1 MAVKFIAPLSVFL
14 FFLSSCQAKPENC
27 SEAQCKVLTVG
38 KGTAFEFRFKASEK
52 GVRIVYLDLKFRN
65 DSYRPLE
72 SENEFLPNRW
82 VWASLISEPMLSL
95 SYDYD
100 ILSLGLLKYQT
111 RSMDVLLEDQPSGC
125 LANFNSSCPKRAV
138 GRALLSMTQLNSG
151 ELPDRN
157 VVCVAIITDVS
168 SSFFDGNVKF
178 QCCKRSKDENT
189 GSAYIQCELD
199 VQVSGWFIAF
209 NGTLNFLTVLM
220 MLYCPAFLLFLPD
233 SIINL
238 QEECKREERRE
249 NEQQSEDSHHE
260 QQSEDSHHEQQS
272 EDSHHEQQSEDSHH
286 RQSNQQRCRCGS
298 TAETSA
304 NVNAE
309 NNSNPLSVTLLT
321 PTHSQQANSQ
331 IGEDKSNKH
340 VQSLLYLDEPNPIT
354 FSYFLRTYTKECTEL
369 FSFHFKLA
377 FLLYGVI
384 SIFTYLKLVLNYIVK
399 SNFMEEVHKKP
410 KASLVGP
417 LFSYVFDFQS
427 SSDTLIALPPLI
439 FILFSSPTD
448 FLITVTEDIKRKVIC
463 FVCRENTGSA
473 KDDMLRHLGKLAVN
487 SYKLASCLIT
497 LHQKALSG
505 SIKLFTHWA
514 LKKMGP
520 PWKRAKTP
528 FIALWVLFWDVVL
541 IIVVG
546 VIFGGICLFLLLLGL
561 VLLICWYS
569 PWHSLIHVGGRK
581 KKQML
586 KESRIRNKNQTLK
599 FIFVWLFLH
608 FSVVLDAATITS
620 CCVVGGLSCRHITN
634 MCGLVTLGLVL
645 NASVVGPFVALSIV
659 ALTNI
664 YLCYYNLQMRYQ
676 DVKKM
681 ISEKWQTVDGKS
693 EHGAIPEDLFWR
705 ICSETSNSNNT
716 VLPVRGEVN
725 RMLSNMAIILIFHF
739 LVFCSV
745 FLVIDASSI
754 LAVPSTIAVLLS
766 GVIPGF
772 FFKGLTNEKR
782 FTGETRMKMIR
793 EIEEAVIEYKENTAV
808 ELYNLLQNDA
818 EFIE

>member
-1 MAVKFIAPLSVFL
+1 
-14 FFLSSCQAKPENC
+14 
-27 SEAQCKVLTVG
+27 
-38 KGTAFEFRFKASEK
+38 
-52 GVRIVYLDLKFRN
+52 
-65 DSYRPLE
+65 
-72 SENEFLPNRW
+72 
-82 VWASLISEPMLSL
+82 
-95 SYDYD
+95 
-100 ILSLGLLKYQT
+100 
-111 RSMDVLLEDQPSGC
+111 
-125 LANFNSSCPKRAV
+125 
-138 GRALLSMTQLNSG
+138 
-151 ELPDRN
+151 
-157 VVCVAIITDVS
+157 
-168 SSFFDGNVKF
+168 
-178 QCCKRSKDENT
+178 
-189 GSAYIQCELD
+189 
-199 VQVSGWFIAF
+199 
-209 NGTLNFLTVLM
+209 
-220 MLYCPAFLLFLPD
+220 
-233 SIINL
+233 
-238 QEECKREERRE
+238 
-249 NEQQSEDSHHE
+249 
-260 QQSEDSHHEQQS
+260 
-272 EDSHHEQQSEDSHH
+272 
-286 RQSNQQRCRCGS
+286 
-298 TAETSA
+298 
-304 NVNAE
+304 
-309 NNSNPLSVTLLT
+309 
-321 PTHSQQANSQ
+321 
-331 IGEDKSNKH
+331 
-340 VQSLLYLDEPNPIT
+340 
-354 FSYFLRTYTKECTEL
+354 
-369 FSFHFKLA
+369 
-377 FLLYGVI
+377 
-384 SIFTYLKLVLNYIVK
+384 
-399 SNFMEEVHKKP
+399 
-410 KASLVGP
+410 
-417 LFSYVFDFQS
+417 
-427 SSDTLIALPPLI
+427 
-439 FILFSSPTD
+439 
-448 FLITVTEDIKRKVIC
+448 
-463 FVCRENTGSA
+463 
-473 KDDMLRHLGKLAVN
+473 MLRHLGKLAVN

-569 PWHSLIHVGGRK
+569 PWFSLILVGARK

-608 FSVVLDAATITS
+608 FSIVLEAATITS
-620 CCVVGGLSCRHITN
+620 CCFVGGLSCRHITN
-634 MCGLVTLGLVL
+634 VCGLVTLGLVL

-725 RMLSNMAIILIFHF
+725 RMLSNMAIILIFLF

>member
-27 SEAQCKVLTVG
+27 SEAQCKVLPVG
-38 KGTAFEFRFKASEK
+38 KGTASEFRFKASEK
-52 GVRIVYLDLKFRN
+52 GVRIVYLDLKFSN

-100 ILSLGLLKYQT
+100 ILSMGLLKYQT

-125 LANFNSSCPKRAV
+125 LANLNSSCPKMAV

-157 VVCVAIITDVS
+157 VVCVAMIKDVLW
-168 SSFFDGNVKF
+168 SFFDGNVKF

-189 GSAYIQCELD
+189 GSAYIQCELN

-209 NGTLNFLTVLM
+209 NGTLNLLTVLM

-233 SIINL
+233 FIINL
-238 QEECKREERRE
+238 QEECKKEERRE
-249 NEQQSEDSHHE
+249 N
-260 QQSEDSHHEQQS
+260 
-272 EDSHHEQQSEDSHH
+272 EQQSEDSHH
-286 RQSNQQRCRCGS
+286 RQSNQQRSRCGS

-309 NNSNPLSVTLLT
+309 NNSNPLSVTLFTL
-321 PTHSQQANSQ
+321 THSQQANSQ

-354 FSYFLRTYTKECTEL
+354 FSYFLRTYTRERTEL

-384 SIFTYLKLVLNYIVK
+384 SIFAYLKLVLNYIVK

-417 LFSYVFDFQS
+417 LFSYVFNFQS
-427 SSDTLIALPPLI
+427 LSGTLVVLPPLI
-439 FILFSSPTD
+439 WILFSSPTD
-448 FLITVTEDIKRKVIC
+448 FLITVTEDIKRKFIC

-473 KDDMLRHLGKLAVN
+473 KDDMLRHFGKLAVN

-541 IIVVG
+541 ITVVG

-569 PWHSLIHVGGRK
+569 PWYSLMLVCARK

-608 FSVVLDAATITS
+608 FYLVLEAATITS
-620 CCVVGGLSCRHITN
+620 CCFVGGLSCRHITN

-645 NASVVGPFVALSIV
+645 NASIVGPFVALSIV

-725 RMLSNMAIILIFHF
+725 RMLSNMAIILIFLF

>member
-1 MAVKFIAPLSVFL
+1 MAVEFIGFFSVLL

-27 SEAQCKVLTVG
+27 SEAKCQVLPVG
-38 KGTAFEFRFKASEK
+38 EGTASELRVKASEK

-100 ILSLGLLKYQT
+100 ILSMGLLKYQT

-125 LANFNSSCPKRAV
+125 LANLNSSCPKRAV

-157 VVCVAIITDVS
+157 VVCVAMIKDVLW
-168 SSFFDGNVKF
+168 SFFDGNVKF

-189 GSAYIQCELD
+189 GSAYIQCELN

-209 NGTLNFLTVLM
+209 NGTLNLLTVLM

-238 QEECKREERRE
+238 QEECKKEERRE
-249 NEQQSEDSHHE
+249 N
-260 QQSEDSHHEQQS
+260 EQQS

-286 RQSNQQRCRCGS
+286 RQSNQQRSRYRS

-304 NVNAE
+304 NVNAK
-309 NNSNPLSVTLLT
+309 NNSSPLSVTLLT

-354 FSYFLRTYTKECTEL
+354 FSYFLRTYTKEWTEL

-377 FLLYGVI
+377 FVMYGVI
-384 SIFTYLKLVLNYIVK
+384 SIFAYLKLVLNYIVK
-399 SNFMEEVHKKP
+399 SNFIEEVHKKP
-410 KASLVGP
+410 NASLVGP
-417 LFSYVFDFQS
+417 LFLNVFDFQGLFGS
-427 SSDTLIALPPLI
+427 LIALPPLI
-439 FILFSSPTD
+439 LTLFSSPTD

-520 PWKRAKTP
+520 PGKRAKTP

-561 VLLICWYS
+561 VLLICLYS
-569 PWHSLIHVGGRK
+569 PWLSLMLVCVRK
-581 KKQML
+581 NKQMF

-599 FIFVWLFLH
+599 FIFVRLFLY
-608 FSVVLDAATITS
+608 FYFVLEAATITS
-620 CCVVGGLSCRHITN
+620 CCFLGGLSCRHITN

-645 NASVVGPFVALSIV
+645 NASIVGPFVALSVV

-705 ICSETSNSNNT
+705 ICSETSNLNNT

-725 RMLSNMAIILIFHF
+725 RMLSNMAIILIFLF

-766 GVIPGF
+766 GVIPRF

>member
-27 SEAQCKVLTVG
+27 SEAQCKVLLVR
-38 KGTAFEFRFKASEK
+38 KGTASEFRVKASEK

-82 VWASLISEPMLSL
+82 VWANLISEPMLSL

-100 ILSLGLLKYQT
+100 ILSMGLLKYQT

-125 LANFNSSCPKRAV
+125 LANLNSSCPKRAV

-157 VVCVAIITDVS
+157 VVCVAMIKDALW
-168 SSFFDGNVKF
+168 SFFDGNVKF

-189 GSAYIQCELD
+189 GSAYIQCELN

-209 NGTLNFLTVLM
+209 NGTLNLLTVLM

-238 QEECKREERRE
+238 QEECKKEERRE
-249 NEQQSEDSHHE
+249 N
-260 QQSEDSHHEQQS
+260 EQQS

-286 RQSNQQRCRCGS
+286 RQSNQQRSRYRS
-298 TAETSA
+298 TAETST
-304 NVNAE
+304 NVNAK
-309 NNSNPLSVTLLT
+309 NNSSPLSVTLLT

-354 FSYFLRTYTKECTEL
+354 FSYFLRTYTKEWTEL

-377 FLLYGVI
+377 FVMYGVI
-384 SIFTYLKLVLNYIVK
+384 SIFAYLKLVLNYIVK
-399 SNFMEEVHKKP
+399 SNFIEEVHKKP
-410 KASLVGP
+410 NASLVGP
-417 LFSYVFDFQS
+417 LFLNVFDFQGLLGL
-427 SSDTLIALPPLI
+427 LIALPPLI
-439 FILFSSPTD
+439 LTLFSSPTD

-520 PWKRAKTP
+520 PGKRAKTP

-561 VLLICWYS
+561 VLLICLYS
-569 PWHSLIHVGGRK
+569 PWHSLMLVCVRK
-581 KKQML
+581 KKQMF

-599 FIFVWLFLH
+599 FIFVRLFLY
-608 FSVVLDAATITS
+608 FYFVLDAATITS
-620 CCVVGGLSCRHITN
+620 CCFLGGLSCRHITN

-645 NASVVGPFVALSIV
+645 NASIVGPFVALSVV

-705 ICSETSNSNNT
+705 ICSETSNLNNT

-725 RMLSNMAIILIFHF
+725 RMLSNMAIILIFLF

-766 GVIPGF
+766 GVIPRF

>member
-27 SEAQCKVLTVG
+27 SEAQCKVLPVR
-38 KGTAFEFRFKASEK
+38 KGTASEFRVKASEK

-111 RSMDVLLEDQPSGC
+111 RSMEMLLEDQPSGC
-125 LANFNSSCPKRAV
+125 LANFNSSCQNKVV
-138 GRALLSMTQLNSG
+138 GRALLNMTQLNSG
-151 ELPDRN
+151 QPPDRN
-157 VVCVAIITDVS
+157 VVCVAIIEDYVKDFLW
-168 SSFFDGNVKF
+168 SFFDGNVKF
-178 QCCKRSKDENT
+178 QCCEISKEET
-189 GSAYIQCELD
+189 EESAYIQCELE
-199 VQVSGWFIAF
+199 VQVSGWFKAF
-209 NGTLNFLTVLM
+209 NGTLNLLTVLM

-233 SIINL
+233 SIFNL
-238 QEECKREERRE
+238 QEECKKEERRE
-249 NEQQSEDSHHE
+249 N
-260 QQSEDSHHEQQS
+260 
-272 EDSHHEQQSEDSHH
+272 EQQSEDSHH
-286 RQSNQQRCRCGS
+286 RQSNQQRSRCGS

-309 NNSNPLSVTLLT
+309 NNSNPLSVTLFTL
-321 PTHSQQANSQ
+321 THSQQANSQ

-354 FSYFLRTYTKECTEL
+354 FSYFLRTYTRERTEL

-384 SIFTYLKLVLNYIVK
+384 SIFAYLKLVLNYIVK

-417 LFSYVFDFQS
+417 LFSYVFNFQS
-427 SSDTLIALPPLI
+427 LSGTFFVLPPLI
-439 FILFSSPTD
+439 WILFSSPTD

-569 PWHSLIHVGGRK
+569 PWFSLILVGARK

-608 FSVVLDAATITS
+608 FSIVLEAATITS
-620 CCVVGGLSCRHITN
+620 CCFVGGLSCRHITN

-645 NASVVGPFVALSIV
+645 NASIVGPFVALSIV

-725 RMLSNMAIILIFHF
+725 HMLSNMAIILIFLF

>member
-27 SEAQCKVLTVG
+27 SEAQCKVLLVR
-38 KGTAFEFRFKASEK
+38 KGTASEFRVKASEK

-100 ILSLGLLKYQT
+100 ILSVGLLKYQT

-125 LANFNSSCPKRAV
+125 LANLNSSCQNKVV
-138 GRALLSMTQLNSG
+138 GRALLNMTQLNSG
-151 ELPDRN
+151 EPPDRN
-157 VVCVAIITDVS
+157 VVCVAIIEDYVKDFLW
-168 SSFFDGNVKF
+168 SFFDGNVKF
-178 QCCKRSKDENT
+178 RCCD
-189 GSAYIQCELD
+189 YIQYELE
-199 VQVSGWFIAF
+199 VRVSGWFKAF
-209 NGTLNFLTVLM
+209 NGTLNLLTVLM

-233 SIINL
+233 SIFNL
-238 QEECKREERRE
+238 QEECKKEERRE
-249 NEQQSEDSHHE
+249 N
-260 QQSEDSHHEQQS
+260 EQQS

-286 RQSNQQRCRCGS
+286 RQSNQQRSRYRS

-304 NVNAE
+304 NVNAK
-309 NNSNPLSVTLLT
+309 NNSSPLSVTLLT

-354 FSYFLRTYTKECTEL
+354 FSYFLRTYTKEWTEL

-377 FLLYGVI
+377 FVMYGVI
-384 SIFTYLKLVLNYIVK
+384 SIFAYLKLVLNYIVK
-399 SNFMEEVHKKP
+399 SNFIEEVHKKP
-410 KASLVGP
+410 NASLVGP
-417 LFSYVFDFQS
+417 LFLNVFDFQGLFGS
-427 SSDTLIALPPLI
+427 LIALPPLI
-439 FILFSSPTD
+439 LTLFSSPTD

-520 PWKRAKTP
+520 PGKRAKTP

-561 VLLICWYS
+561 VLLICLYS
-569 PWHSLIHVGGRK
+569 PWLSLMLVCVRK
-581 KKQML
+581 NKQMF

-599 FIFVWLFLH
+599 FIFVRLFLY
-608 FSVVLDAATITS
+608 FYFVLEAATITS
-620 CCVVGGLSCRHITN
+620 CCFLGGLSCRHITN

-645 NASVVGPFVALSIV
+645 NASIVGPFVALSVV

-705 ICSETSNSNNT
+705 ICSETSNLNNT

-725 RMLSNMAIILIFHF
+725 RMLSNMAIILIFLF

-766 GVIPGF
+766 GVIPRF

>member
-27 SEAQCKVLTVG
+27 SEAQCKVLLVR
-38 KGTAFEFRFKASEK
+38 KGTASEFRVKASEK

-100 ILSLGLLKYQT
+100 ILSMGLLKYQT

-125 LANFNSSCPKRAV
+125 LANLNSSCPKRAV

-157 VVCVAIITDVS
+157 VVCVAMIKDALW
-168 SSFFDGNVKF
+168 SFFDGNVKF

-189 GSAYIQCELD
+189 GSAYIQCELN

-209 NGTLNFLTVLM
+209 NGTLNLLTVLM

-238 QEECKREERRE
+238 QEECKKEERRE
-249 NEQQSEDSHHE
+249 N
-260 QQSEDSHHEQQS
+260 EQQS

-286 RQSNQQRCRCGS
+286 RQSNQQRSRYRS

-309 NNSNPLSVTLLT
+309 NNSSPLSVTLLT

-354 FSYFLRTYTKECTEL
+354 FSYFLRTYTKEWTEL

-377 FLLYGVI
+377 FVMYGVI
-384 SIFTYLKLVLNYIVK
+384 SIFAYLKLVLNYIVK
-399 SNFMEEVHKKP
+399 SNFIEEVHKKP
-410 KASLVGP
+410 NASLVGP
-417 LFSYVFDFQS
+417 LFLNVFDFQGLLGL
-427 SSDTLIALPPLI
+427 LIALPPLI
-439 FILFSSPTD
+439 LTLFSSPTD

-520 PWKRAKTP
+520 PGKRAKTP

-561 VLLICWYS
+561 VLLICLYS
-569 PWHSLIHVGGRK
+569 PWLSLMLVCVRK
-581 KKQML
+581 NKQMF

-599 FIFVWLFLH
+599 FIFVRLFLY
-608 FSVVLDAATITS
+608 FYFVLEAATITS
-620 CCVVGGLSCRHITN
+620 CCFLGGLSCRHITN

-645 NASVVGPFVALSIV
+645 NASIVGPFVALSIV

-705 ICSETSNSNNT
+705 ICSETSNLNNT

-725 RMLSNMAIILIFHF
+725 RMLSNMAIILIFLF

-766 GVIPGF
+766 GVIPRF

>member
-27 SEAQCKVLTVG
+27 SEAQCKVLLVR
-38 KGTAFEFRFKASEK
+38 KGTASEFRVKASEK

-100 ILSLGLLKYQT
+100 ILSMGLLKYQT

-125 LANFNSSCPKRAV
+125 LANLNSSCPKRAV

-157 VVCVAIITDVS
+157 VVCVAMIKDALW
-168 SSFFDGNVKF
+168 SFFDGNVKF

-189 GSAYIQCELD
+189 GSAYIQCELN

-209 NGTLNFLTVLM
+209 NGTLNLLTVLM

-238 QEECKREERRE
+238 QEECKKEERRE
-249 NEQQSEDSHHE
+249 N
-260 QQSEDSHHEQQS
+260 EQQS

-286 RQSNQQRCRCGS
+286 RQSNQQRSRYRS

-304 NVNAE
+304 NVNAK
-309 NNSNPLSVTLLT
+309 NNSSPLSVTLLT

-354 FSYFLRTYTKECTEL
+354 FSYFLRTYTKEWTEL

-377 FLLYGVI
+377 FVMYGVI
-384 SIFTYLKLVLNYIVK
+384 SIFAYLKLVLNYIVK
-399 SNFMEEVHKKP
+399 SNFIEEVHKKP
-410 KASLVGP
+410 NASLVGP
-417 LFSYVFDFQS
+417 LFLNVFDFQGLFGS
-427 SSDTLIALPPLI
+427 LIALPPLI
-439 FILFSSPTD
+439 LTLFSSPTD

-561 VLLICWYS
+561 VLLICLYS
-569 PWHSLIHVGGRK
+569 PWHSLMLVCVRK
-581 KKQML
+581 KKQMF

-599 FIFVWLFLH
+599 FIFVRLFLY
-608 FSVVLDAATITS
+608 FYFVLDAATITS
-620 CCVVGGLSCRHITN
+620 CCFLGGLSCRHITN

-645 NASVVGPFVALSIV
+645 NASIVGPFVALSIV

-705 ICSETSNSNNT
+705 ICSETSNLNNT

-725 RMLSNMAIILIFHF
+725 RMLSNMAIILIFLF

-766 GVIPGF
+766 GVIPRF

>member
-27 SEAQCKVLTVG
+27 SEAQCKVLLVR
-38 KGTAFEFRFKASEK
+38 KGTASEFRVKASEK

-100 ILSLGLLKYQT
+100 ILSMGLLKYQT

-125 LANFNSSCPKRAV
+125 LANLNSSCPKRAV

-157 VVCVAIITDVS
+157 VVCVAMIKDVLW
-168 SSFFDGNVKF
+168 SFFDGNVKF

-189 GSAYIQCELD
+189 GSAYIQCELN

-209 NGTLNFLTVLM
+209 NGTLNLLTVLM

-238 QEECKREERRE
+238 QEECKKEERRE
-249 NEQQSEDSHHE
+249 N
-260 QQSEDSHHEQQS
+260 EQQS

-286 RQSNQQRCRCGS
+286 RQSNQQRSRYRS

-304 NVNAE
+304 NVNAK
-309 NNSNPLSVTLLT
+309 NNSSPLSVTLLT

-354 FSYFLRTYTKECTEL
+354 FSYFLRTYTKEWTEL

-377 FLLYGVI
+377 FVMYGVI
-384 SIFTYLKLVLNYIVK
+384 SIFAYLKLVLNYIVK
-399 SNFMEEVHKKP
+399 SNFIEEVHKKP
-410 KASLVGP
+410 NASLVGP
-417 LFSYVFDFQS
+417 LFLNVFDFQGLFGS
-427 SSDTLIALPPLI
+427 LIALPPLI
-439 FILFSSPTD
+439 LTLFSSPTD

-520 PWKRAKTP
+520 PGKRAKTP

-561 VLLICWYS
+561 VLLICLYS
-569 PWHSLIHVGGRK
+569 PWLSLMLVCVRK
-581 KKQML
+581 NKQMF

-599 FIFVWLFLH
+599 FIFVRLFLY
-608 FSVVLDAATITS
+608 FYFVLEAATITS
-620 CCVVGGLSCRHITN
+620 CCFLGGLSCRHITN

-645 NASVVGPFVALSIV
+645 NASIVGPFVALSVV

-705 ICSETSNSNNT
+705 ICSETSNLNNT

-725 RMLSNMAIILIFHF
+725 RMLSNMAIILIFLF

-766 GVIPGF
+766 GVIPRF

>member
-27 SEAQCKVLTVG
+27 SEAQCKVLPVG

-125 LANFNSSCPKRAV
+125 LANLNSSCPKRAV

-238 QEECKREERRE
+238 QEECKREERRK
-249 NEQQSEDSHHE
+249 N
-260 QQSEDSHHEQQS
+260 EQQS

-286 RQSNQQRCRCGS
+286 RQSNQQRSRCGS

-417 LFSYVFDFQS
+417 FFSYAFDFQDLF
-427 SSDTLIALPPLI
+427 DTLIALSPLI
-439 FILFSSPTD
+439 LILFSSPTD
-448 FLITVTEDIKRKVIC
+448 FLITVTEDIERKVIC
-463 FVCRENTGSA
+463 VFCRENTGSA

-541 IIVVG
+541 VIVVG
-546 VIFGGICLFLLLLGL
+546 VILGGVCFCVLLIGL
-561 VLLICWYS
+561 VLLICCYS
-569 PWHSLIHVGGRK
+569 PWFSLMLVCLRK
-581 KKQML
+581 LGQML
-586 KESRIRNKNQTLK
+586 KKWSLEVFNQYRYCLTPM
-599 FIFVWLFLH
+599 FIGVQIFLVG
-608 FSVVLDAATITS
+608 FQLLLMAILTDG
-620 CCVVGGLSCRHITN
+620 CLVGGLSCRCITR
-634 MCGLVTLGLVL
+634 MFGLVTLGLVL
-645 NASVVGPFVALSIV
+645 NASVVGPFLALSIV

-664 YLCYYNLQMRYQ
+664 YLCYYNLQMYYR
-676 DVKKM
+676 DVKEM
-681 ISEKWQTVDGKS
+681 ISEKWQTLDGKR

-705 ICSETSNSNNT
+705 ICSEASNSNKA
-716 VLPVRGEVN
+716 VPPVRGEVN
-725 RMLSNMAIILIFHF
+725 RMLSNMAIILIFLF

-745 FLVIDASSI
+745 FLVTDASSMS
-754 LAVPSTIAVLLS
+754 AVPSTIAVFLS
-766 GVIPGF
+766 GAIPSLL
-772 FFKGLTNEKR
+772 FKGLTHGKR
-782 FTGETRMKMIR
+782 FTGETRVRMIR
-793 EIEEAVIEYKENTAV
+793 EIEEAVIKYKENTAV
-808 ELYNLLQNDA
+808 ELNNLLQKDT
-818 EFIE
+818 

>member
-38 KGTAFEFRFKASEK
+38 KGTASEFRFKASEK

-100 ILSLGLLKYQT
+100 ILSMGLLKYQT

-125 LANFNSSCPKRAV
+125 LANLNSSCPKRAV

-157 VVCVAIITDVS
+157 VVCVAMIKDVLW
-168 SSFFDGNVKF
+168 SFFDGNVKF

-189 GSAYIQCELD
+189 GSAYIQCELN

-209 NGTLNFLTVLM
+209 NGTLNLLTVLM

-238 QEECKREERRE
+238 QEECKKEERRE
-249 NEQQSEDSHHE
+249 N
-260 QQSEDSHHEQQS
+260 EQQS

-286 RQSNQQRCRCGS
+286 RQSNQQRSRYRS

-304 NVNAE
+304 NANAK
-309 NNSNPLSVTLLT
+309 NNSSPLSVTLLT

-354 FSYFLRTYTKECTEL
+354 FSYFLRTYTKEWTEL

-377 FLLYGVI
+377 FVMYGVI
-384 SIFTYLKLVLNYIVK
+384 SIFAYLKLVLNYIVK
-399 SNFMEEVHKKP
+399 SNFIEEVHKKP
-410 KASLVGP
+410 NASLVGP
-417 LFSYVFDFQS
+417 LFLNVFDFQGLFGS
-427 SSDTLIALPPLI
+427 LIALPPLI
-439 FILFSSPTD
+439 LTLFSSPTD

-520 PWKRAKTP
+520 PGKRAKTP

-561 VLLICWYS
+561 VLLICLYS
-569 PWHSLIHVGGRK
+569 PWLSLMLVCVRK
-581 KKQML
+581 NKQMF

-599 FIFVWLFLH
+599 FIFVRLFLY
-608 FSVVLDAATITS
+608 FYFVLEAATITS
-620 CCVVGGLSCRHITN
+620 CCFLGGLSCRHITN

-645 NASVVGPFVALSIV
+645 NASIVGPFVALSVV

-705 ICSETSNSNNT
+705 ICSETSNLNNT

-725 RMLSNMAIILIFHF
+725 RMLSNMAIILIFLF

-766 GVIPGF
+766 GVIPRF